1 MKFIKC
7 ALAAL
12 FLLAGAGFL
21 FAQSGTESRW
31 QNSIMSVLQLKLGGT
46 LLTSSAAELNLT
58 DNMSAAVNVGLAA
71 SVTTDGMDITLTVQ
85 DAAGSTIASTATIL
99 VWISEAATC
108 AGLTADTYSGD
119 VTIVSGVEVAEH
131 TAKKAFLVQT
141 AATGIATM
149 LAVASANP
157 ADQYVCAQVYGDGG
171 VSVSAVSGTNW
182 EGA

>member
-12 FLLAGAGFL
+12 FLFAGVGYLA
-21 FAQSGTESRW
+21 AQSGTESRW
-31 QNSIMSVLQLKLGGT
+31 KNSIVKVKDLFIGDTKV
-46 LLTSSAAELNLT
+46 
-58 DNMSAAVNVGLAA
+58 SAAVGVGLAA
-71 SVTTDGMDITLTVQ
+71 SATTDGMDITLTVQ
-85 DAAGSTIASTATIL
+85 DSAGGTIASTATIL
-99 VWISEAATC
+99 VWISEASSC

-119 VTIVSGVEVAEH
+119 VTVVSGVEVAEH
-131 TAKKAFLVQT
+131 SAKKAFLVQT